1 MMFFKFLVKHKKCI
15 LRLILLGC
23 IAFALLLC
31 VLLERKQTYTASARI
46 QLTSMDTE
54 TGKMPDGSVFDGTEI
69 TSNEVL
75 NSVREDLEL
84 SMPADKLRE
93 CFNVSE
99 YWKSDEADLKAAM
112 IGDGKEYTTHTNTY
126 VIRFTGKNDM
136 QQADVQ
142 NILSSVIYHYQQW
155 YASHYLSTFKLI
167 DSSQTIDEDYSYEW
181 ITAVD
186 TLATELDSLKEFS
199 DARAEWEDDFRSS
212 ETGLTYSEI
221 SGKIS
226 NIKTVYIDKL
236 YATIYQGKYCRNRDA
251 LIDYYKTE
259 LEEEEN
265 TQRENQEQA
274 EKTKELMDTYAKKLY
289 TMDQGVGNGTGQND
303 DSRMILSEVERKNSS
318 SSLNVDTT
326 YDKLTDDYLEYRV
339 AAAKSGYLIDHYK
352 MILDLYSTDDS
363 TLSSYTYED
372 VSGCT
377 PESEKWLSETIDK
390 AIKETGDVFNK
401 LKDTSTDY
409 LACQIGDAVVITN
422 IDYAKANIN
431 VKLYGMIA
439 IVFCAGA
446 YASAVVCMKFLE
458 ELQNHRLDG
467 EGADI

>member
-1 MMFFKFLVKHKKCI
+1 MRFFRFLTKHKKAI

-23 IAFALLLC
+23 AMFAILLC
-31 VLLERKQTYTASARI
+31 ILLERKQTYTASARI
-46 QLTSMDTE
+46 QLTSMDAE

-75 NSVREDLEL
+75 NAVRDDLEL
-84 SMPADKLRE
+84 SLPTDKLRE
-93 CFNVSE
+93 CFSISE
-99 YWKSDEADLKAAM
+99 YLKSDEADLKAAM

-136 QQADVQ
+136 KQADVQ

-167 DSSQTIDEDYSYEW
+167 DSSQTIGDDYSYEW

-186 TLATELDSLKEFS
+186 TLSDELDSLKEFS
-199 DARAEWEDDFRSS
+199 DARAEWEGDFRSS

-221 SGKIS
+221 SEKIS

-236 YATIYQGKYCRNRDA
+236 YATIYQGKYCRDKQA
-251 LIDYYKTE
+251 LLDYYNTE

-265 TQRENQEQA
+265 TKRENLDQA
-274 EKTKELMDTYAKKLY
+274 EKTKELMDTYADKLY
-289 TMDQGVGNGTGQND
+289 TMDQGTGNDRGQDN
-303 DSRMILSEVERKNSS
+303 SRMILDEVERKTNSS
-318 SSLNVDTT
+318 SLDVDTT
-326 YDKLTDDYLEYRV
+326 YDKLTDNYLEYRV

-352 MILDLYSTDDS
+352 MILDLYSTDN

-372 VSGCT
+372 VSGCE
-377 PESEKWLSETIDK
+377 PESVEWLTEMLEK
-390 AIKETGDVFNK
+390 AAKETGDVFEK
-401 LKDTSTDY
+401 LKNTSADY
-409 LACQIGDAVVITN
+409 LSCEIGDAVVITN

-431 VKLYGMIA
+431 TKLYGMIA
-439 IVFCAGA
+439 IVFCVGS
-446 YASAVVCMKFLE
+446 YVSAVVCMKFLE
-458 ELQNHRLDG
+458 ELQNHHLDG
-467 EGADI
+467 EGEKA